1 MQFSPATI
9 ATTVFLLAYFLLIIK
24 AARPIYITTAA
35 SLLLVAA
42 GAISGQQALEAINFN
57 VLGIVG
63 GMMILAELFVRSQAP
78 GFFAGLL
85 VGKVRTAT
93 AVLIVISAFSGVV
106 SAFIDNVAT
115 VLIVAPIAFDI
126 AKKLRISP
134 VPFIIGIA
142 VSSNLQGMATLIGDA
157 TSVILATTA
166 DLNFLDFFW
175 LKGRPGIF
183 FAVELGA
190 VASLFVLWWIFRYLR
205 QPAKYKRSGS
215 VVTWVPTFLLVAVIL
230 TLALS
235 SLIPNRPDYLIGVI
249 TIAFGILGLL
259 WNTFAGHLEFSWR
272 SLDWE
277 TLGFLTGVFILV
289 GSLSATGVIDSLA
302 NYITQLTGGNLL
314 ITYLV
319 LVWASVLISAF
330 VDNIPYSLAMLPVA
344 KQIAL
349 TIGCSPYL
357 LMFGLMVGT
366 SLGGNITP
374 IGASANVVATGLLR
388 KRGYDI
394 SFGEFIRIG
403 LPFTVA
409 AVTAGSAFIWL
420 LWA

>member
-42 GAISGQQALEAINFN
+42 GAISGQQALEAININ

-175 LKGRPGIF
+175 LKGKPGIF
-183 FAVELGA
+183 FAVQLGA
-190 VASLFVLWWIFRYLR
+190 VASLLVIWWLFRSLN
-205 QPAKYKRSGS
+205 QPAKYHRTGS

-394 SFGEFIRIG
+394 SFGEFMRIG